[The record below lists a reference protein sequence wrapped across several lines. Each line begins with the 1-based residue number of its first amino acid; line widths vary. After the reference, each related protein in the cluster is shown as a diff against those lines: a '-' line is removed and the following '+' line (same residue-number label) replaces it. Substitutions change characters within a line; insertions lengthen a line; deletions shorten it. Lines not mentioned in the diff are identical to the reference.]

1 MVSTRVK
8 NKAIKNLILSLSIA
22 HIEITNILIQGQRVP
37 IYMKKRNA
45 IGSQNSML
53 HRIVSNSQ
61 KMDIPHTLN
70 LSNWLSLIGKTRVIL
85 KLTAIHTLKNS

>member
-45 IGSQNSML
+45 IFSQNSML
-53 HRIVSNSQ
+53 HQIVSNSQ
-61 KMDIPHTLN
+61 KMDIPHTLS
-70 LSNWLSLIGKTRVIL
+70 LSNCLRLISKTRVIL